1 MATDERIA
9 KYEDKMNKTM
19 DTSQREFIEVYSPG
33 AGINVCFH
41 AI

>member
-1 MATDERIA
+1 M
-9 KYEDKMNKTM
+9 KMNKTK
-19 DTSQREFIEVYSPG
+19 DTSQRDFIVVYFVE